1 MGLHLGVLRIPILKA
16 APNFFQAPFIILR
29 RSYWLSAALWHA
41 LLSHKKSWN
50 NSHSVCDAFSAKPFE
65 QDIDLTETIF
75 GSVEGG
81 RRHHRG
87 GTRILPTDKPFL
99 QYKYITE
106 QTIFDTK
113 IGFFSPIDTLPKHKC
128 LQWKDDKD
136 YDQLLSTYDC
146 CRKRVR
152 WIGSGFLMFCTDW
165 LWKLLNP
172 LKVIFPWG
180 HIHTSS

>member
-1 MGLHLGVLRIPILKA
+1 MCERFL
-16 APNFFQAPFIILR
+16 
-29 RSYWLSAALWHA
+29 
-41 LLSHKKSWN
+41 
-50 NSHSVCDAFSAKPFE
+50 

-128 LQWKDDKD
+128 LQWKDDKIMTSCSVHMIVAEKGLD
-136 YDQLLSTYDC
+136 ETVQDFSCFIL
-146 CRKRVR
+146 
-152 WIGSGFLMFCTDW
+152 IGYENS
-165 LWKLLNP
+165 
-172 LKVIFPWG
+172 
-180 HIHTSS
+180 